1 MKNIKIFTELG
12 EGIGFGHFSRC
23 SPIALVLS
31 KRCQVDIFVYQK
43 GESEYNVNLSPKIK
57 TTLIDWKESITE
69 IVQARD
75 TVIID
80 SYLAQAK
87 HFDQIASITKRTIV
101 FDDYY
106 RLEYNCRLI
115 LNPNASAD
123 IEKYPYKSQK
133 DLIVGSRY
141 IILRDAFQNLSHK
154 ELAKEVKEVT
164 ITVGGSDYRNLLPIF
179 VKLLAQNYPKINFHV
194 LTGNSKVKQ
203 KMEREYSRN
212 NFKYYGLLNH
222 YEMAAIFMQSD
233 IALTNSG
240 QTLGELVMTQT
251 PFVAFCVDKDQHPIR
266 DFYLKQNIIDYKIE
280 WDDVN
285 FEEKILNSFEGL
297 LNLKKRQQFVDKSRN
312 ILDGNGVNRICEKI
326 KKLANGI

>member
-1 MKNIKIFTELG
+1 MKKIKIFTEIG

-23 SPIALVLS
+23 SAIALKLY
-31 KRCQVDIFVYQK
+31 KIFQVELFVFQK
-43 GESEYNVNLSPKIK
+43 GESEYNLKLSSKIK
-57 TTLIDWKESITE
+57 TTVIDWKEMISE
-69 IVQARD
+69 LVQARD

-80 SYLAQAK
+80 SYLAQSR
-87 HFDQIASITKRTIV
+87 HFDQIASITKRSIV

-115 LNPNASAD
+115 LNPNVSAD
-123 IEKYPYKSQK
+123 IEKYPYKSPK
-133 DLIVGSRY
+133 DLIAGSAY
-141 IILRDAFQNLSHK
+141 IIVRDAFQNPSHK

-212 NFKYYGLLNH
+212 NFKYYGLLNQ

-233 IALTNSG
+233 IAITNSG

-251 PFVAFCVDKDQHPIR
+251 PFVTLSVDKDQHPIR
-266 DFYLKQNIIDYKIE
+266 AFYLEQKIINNKID
-280 WDDVN
+280 WNDVD
-285 FEEKILNSFEGL
+285 FEEKILKSLDEL
-297 LNLKKRQQFVDKSRN
+297 LNIEKRQQFMDKCRN
-312 ILDGNGVNRICEKI
+312 VIDGNGVNRICERI
-326 KKLANGI
+326 KELANGI